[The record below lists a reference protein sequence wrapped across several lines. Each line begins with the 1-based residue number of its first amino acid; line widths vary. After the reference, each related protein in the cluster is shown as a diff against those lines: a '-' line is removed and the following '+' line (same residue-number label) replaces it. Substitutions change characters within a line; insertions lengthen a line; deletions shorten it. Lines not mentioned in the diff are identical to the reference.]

1 MKPRQNRG
9 GDKMGRSRE
18 QRGWVGP
25 KQSSETQVGRGGA
38 MSGRGRGRAHFFGRR
53 AALRSR
59 TGPIG
64 R

>member
-18 QRGWVGP
+18 QRGWAGP

-38 MSGRGRGRAHFFGRR
+38 MRAGRGPGSLFWQAGG
-53 AALRSR
+53 AAPR